1 MQVEDARHRSRI
13 IDRSPVYYGWV
24 VLGAATVGLIMTI
37 PGQTVGVSVFLDRII
52 ADLGLSRST
61 VSLLYTIGTLLGSL
75 ALPFVG
81 RVLDRRGPRPTVI
94 VVAALFALACGYMTT
109 VSGLFALAIGFVL
122 LRGLGQG
129 SLSLVS
135 IHVINLWFVRRR
147 GFAVGAAGFLFAL
160 ATGVFPSMLEALN
173 SAFGWR
179 ATYGIMA
186 AMVACIGLPLGA
198 LFFRST
204 PEMYGLRPDRAGTT
218 EEGESETLETNFS
231 LAQARRTFAF
241 WILVAADA
249 VPSALGTG
257 LVFHHFDIVAGSG
270 IDRVAAAAVFVP
282 VGLTTAALNLST
294 GVLLDR
300 IPPRVLVAVML
311 AFQAAGLIMA
321 GFVSAPLLIAYGVIL
336 GVTSGMR
343 AAISGSIYAYYFGR
357 NAIGSIKGTA
367 TTINVAGSAVG
378 PLLFAVGRDVA
389 GNYLPVL
396 ALSSLVPIGL
406 AVAALWLRPPGS
418 PEPEGQA

>member
-1 MQVEDARHRSRI
+1 MHDDGTQHRSRI
-13 IDRSPVYYGWV
+13 VSGSPVYYGWI
-24 VLGAATVGLIMTI
+24 VLAAGTVGMIMTI

-52 ADLGLSRST
+52 DDLGLSRST
-61 VSLLYTIGTLLGSL
+61 VSLLYTIGTLLGSF

-94 VVAALFALACGYMTT
+94 VVTALFALACGYMAT
-109 VSGLFALAIGFVL
+109 VSGLWALALGFVL

-147 GFAVGAAGFLFAL
+147 GLAVGAAGFVFAL
-160 ATGVFPSMLEALN
+160 ATGTFPSMLEALM
-173 SAFGWR
+173 SAYGWR
-179 ATYGIMA
+179 VTYGIMG
-186 AMVACIGLPLGA
+186 AMVALIGLPLGA

-204 PEMYGLRPDRAGTT
+204 PERYGLRPDRGDRMH
-218 EEGESETLETNFS
+218 EPKPVDLEANFS

-257 LVFHHFDIVAGSG
+257 LVFHHFDIVSGSG
-270 IDRVAAAAVFVP
+270 IDRATAAAVFIP
-282 VGLTTAALNLST
+282 VGLTTAALNLGT
-294 GVLLDR
+294 GMLLDR
-300 IPPRVLVAVML
+300 IAPRVLVSLML

-321 GFVSAPLLIAYGVIL
+321 AFVSAPLLIAYGVIL
-336 GVTSGMR
+336 GITSGMR
-343 AAISGSIYAYYFGR
+343 GAISGSIYAHYFGR
-357 NAIGSIKGTA
+357 AAIGSIKGAA

-378 PLLFAVGRDVA
+378 PLLFALGHAAADGYV
-389 GNYLPVL
+389 PVL
-396 ALSSLVPIGL
+396 LLSSLIPIGL
-406 AVAALWLRPPGS
+406 AVAALWLRPPREAG
-418 PEPEGQA
+418 